1 MLMAIFFALLFSGLY
16 CLWMG
21 LISLSRLD
29 GQKRPPVRRTRA
41 PEEPKQKLTRLG
53 RPIEEVQLK

>member
-1 MLMAIFFALLFSGLY
+1 MLMTIFLALLFSGLY

-29 GQKRPPVRRTRA
+29 GQKKAQVRRIKA
-41 PEEPKQKLTRLG
+41 PEEPKQRLTRLG

>member
-1 MLMAIFFALLFSGLY
+1 MTIFFALLFAGLY

-29 GQKRPPVRRTRA
+29 SQKNPILRPRVT
-41 PEEPKQKLTRLG
+41 EEPKQRLTRLG

>member
-1 MLMAIFFALLFSGLY
+1 MLMAIFLALLFSGLY

-29 GQKRPPVRRTRA
+29 GQKYPVRRPPA
-41 PEEPKQKLTRLG
+41 PSEPKQRLTRLG